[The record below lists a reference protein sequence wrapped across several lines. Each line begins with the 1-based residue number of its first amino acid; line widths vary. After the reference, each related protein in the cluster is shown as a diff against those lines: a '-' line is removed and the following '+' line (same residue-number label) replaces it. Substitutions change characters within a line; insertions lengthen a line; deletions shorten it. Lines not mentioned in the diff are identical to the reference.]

1 MSFLIS
7 LGTVL
12 LAQQAIAI
20 DQVGSGTNDA
30 AAPEAMEQLSSRDDA
45 RVTEP
50 IGTPEAARNE
60 DLEQLT
66 RPDTTVEFAR
76 VEGMDRCSA
85 ELLSAKDADYCARR
99 LETRSSEFATRSEV
113 PLTAEQVLVGEKFAS
128 MAGEGVADASR
139 TAGRRETSPEDRD
152 LQALA
157 SIALVP
163 APNTPATPAEEED
176 SKLPAETEALIEAI
190 VNQLSQQG
198 GG

>member
-7 LGTVL
+7 LGSVL

-20 DQVGSGTNDA
+20 DQVDTAADA
-30 AAPEAMEQLSSRDDA
+30 NAPQTVEQLSSRDDA
-45 RVTEP
+45 WVTEP
-50 IGTPEAARNE
+50 IGTPDAKRDQ

-66 RPDTTVEFAR
+66 RPDTSVEFAR

-99 LETRSSEFATRSEV
+99 LEARSGEFATQSEA
-113 PLTAEQVLVGEKFAS
+113 PLTAEQVLVGERFAS
-128 MAGEGVADASR
+128 MAGAGVADASR
-139 TAGRRETSPEDRD
+139 TAARREISPEDRD

-157 SIALVP
+157 SITLVP
-163 APNTPATPAEEED
+163 SPAGTATPADEEEG
-176 SKLPAETEALIEAI
+176 KLPAETEALIEAI

-198 GG
+198 GGQ